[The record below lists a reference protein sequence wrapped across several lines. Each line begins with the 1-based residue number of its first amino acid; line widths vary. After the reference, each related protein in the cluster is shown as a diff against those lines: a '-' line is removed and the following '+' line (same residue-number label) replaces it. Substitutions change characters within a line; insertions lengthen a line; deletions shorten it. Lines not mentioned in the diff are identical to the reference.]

1 MPSKNDTKGDKKIR
15 EILTNIWRGD
25 NKKNY
30 EEIIKHKQ
38 WDNTIKYKHG
48 GDTLESS
55 NLGNTMYKKKLQG

>member
-1 MPSKNDTKGDKKIR
+1 MIQREIKKIR

-30 EEIIKHKQ
+30 AEIIKHKQ

>member
-1 MPSKNDTKGDKKIR
+1 MIQREIKKIR

-25 NKKNY
+25 NNKIY
-30 EEIIKHKQ
+30 AEIIKHKQ